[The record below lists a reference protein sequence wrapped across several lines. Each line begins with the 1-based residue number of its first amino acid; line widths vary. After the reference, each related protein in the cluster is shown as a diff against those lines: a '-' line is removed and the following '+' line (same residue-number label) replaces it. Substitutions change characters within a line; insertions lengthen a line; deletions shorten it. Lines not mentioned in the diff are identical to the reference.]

1 MCWALFVIRHQ
12 LFGCVSSKAIAILPV
27 PATPPPLSVCV
38 EMAADSDN
46 DSEAPPPNG
55 LSMPWLDGGRGKGGG
70 RGGRGRGG
78 ASSVAGEDAA
88 AVSMEVTRGPLLAS
102 EITKL
107 LRTQDDDA
115 SEIAG
120 STAASLRGGKRKRRG
135 KDKKRARDDSDSES
149 GADGDGDGDGDLPP
163 QGGCTKLVAATAF
176 GGGDDDGSAIS
187 SSDDDDDEKRCK
199 SEKTFKCVGCL
210 ADRKYVALV
219 DTVVASNACAMEASA
234 LFQSASKLW
243 QAKVV
248 ERAAVDGVRVQ
259 RWPWK
264 QLREHYLLH
273 KVDQNLSRVA
283 NITAMTKAR
292 ALLESQ
298 LVVTADGGDKQL
310 DIKRFDTFLKLVQ
323 TISKETSLLGAS
335 ASASSMPPPLTKK

>member
-1 MCWALFVIRHQ
+1 MT
-12 LFGCVSSKAIAILPV
+12 S
-27 PATPPPLSVCV
+27 
-38 EMAADSDN
+38 SDN

-78 ASSVAGEDAA
+78 TSSVAGEDAA

-120 STAASLRGGKRKRRG
+120 STAASLRGGKRKRRR
-135 KDKKRARDDSDSES
+135 KDKKRASEDSES
-149 GADGDGDGDGDLPP
+149 DSDGDCDEDAPP
-163 QGGCTKLVAATAF
+163 KSGCTKLVAATAF
-176 GGGDDDGSAIS
+176 GGGGDDGSAIS
-187 SSDDDDDEKRCK
+187 SSDDDDEQKRSK
-199 SEKTFKCVGCL
+199 DTEKTFKCVGCL
-210 ADRKYVALV
+210 ADRKYVVLV
-219 DTVVASNACAMEASA
+219 DTFIANNACSMEASA

-248 ERAAVDGVRVQ
+248 ERASVDGVRVQ

-264 QLREHYLLH
+264 QLREHYVLH

-298 LVVTADGGDKQL
+298 LVVKPDDGGDAQL
-310 DIKRFDTFLKLVQ
+310 DVKRVELFLKLITQ
-323 TISKETSLLGAS
+323 ISKETSLLGG

>member
-1 MCWALFVIRHQ
+1 M
-12 LFGCVSSKAIAILPV
+12 G
-27 PATPPPLSVCV
+27 
-38 EMAADSDN
+38 DSDN

-70 RGGRGRGG
+70 RGGGRGRGG

-88 AVSMEVTRGPLLAS
+88 PVSMDVTRGPLLAS

-107 LRTQDDDA
+107 LRTRDDDA

-120 STAASLRGGKRKRRG
+120 SIAASQRGGKRKRRG
-135 KDKKRARDDSDSES
+135 KDKKRARDDSDSDS
-149 GADGDGDGDGDLPP
+149 GDDGDGDGDGDEGAPP
-163 QGGCTKLVAATAF
+163 QDGCTKLVAATAF
-176 GGGDDDGSAIS
+176 GGGGDDGSAIS
-187 SSDDDDDEKRCK
+187 SSDDEGHDKRSK
-199 SEKTFKCVGCL
+199 AEKTFKCVGCL
-210 ADRKYVALV
+210 ADRKYVVLV
-219 DTVVASNACAMEASA
+219 DTFIANNACAMEASA

-243 QAKVV
+243 QAKVCD
-248 ERAAVDGVRVQ
+248 RASIDGVRVQ

-264 QLREHYLLH
+264 QLREHYVLH

-298 LVVTADGGDKQL
+298 LVVKPDDGGDAQL
-310 DIKRFDTFLKLVQ
+310 DVKRIELFLKLVQ
-323 TISKETSLLGAS
+323 TISKETSLLGG

>member
-1 MCWALFVIRHQ
+1 MRVKSL
-12 LFGCVSSKAIAILPV
+12 V
-27 PATPPPLSVCV
+27 PLQRACAEESG
-38 EMAADSDN
+38 
-46 DSEAPPPNG
+46 SE
-55 LSMPWLDGGRGKGGG
+55 GGR
-70 RGGRGRGG
+70 
-78 ASSVAGEDAA
+78 
-88 AVSMEVTRGPLLAS
+88 TS
-102 EITKL
+102 E
-107 LRTQDDDA
+107 
-115 SEIAG
+115 
-120 STAASLRGGKRKRRG
+120 
-135 KDKKRARDDSDSES
+135 ARDDGDSES

-210 ADRKYVALV
+210 ADGKYVALV
-219 DTVVASNACAMEASA
+219 DTFVASNACAMEASA

-310 DIKRFDTFLKLVQ
+310 DIKRFDIFLKLVQ
-323 TISKETSLLGAS
+323 TISKETSLLGG